1 MMSQMQATMARVRL
15 VLGILLFG
23 ALAACSIPTATP
35 VPDGQDDDAGTIDAS
50 IPPRPERVLFIGNS
64 YTAEND
70 LPAAVKAIAAESQAP
85 IETDATLIG
94 GATLYDH
101 LVSTGAKEK
110 LAGGKFDAVVLQGQ
124 SLEALGGESGF
135 ETVAP
140 RFADQAK
147 AAGSRVVWFATW
159 ARGPGASSHLRGESV
174 ANRIE
179 QAYSKVALTSG
190 GKVARVGAA
199 FHQAQIFL
207 PKVQLHQPD
216 DSHPTKE
223 GTLLAACTIVHT
235 LTGKVP
241 RVPEPAPLGI
251 ASNTAQALCNLAAN
265 VRCLE
270 GGDLCDGLCFKLQTD
285 TRHCGKCGNTCAAGD
300 PCTVGQCGCA
310 AGLKACSLTCTNLQY
325 DRYNCGACGN
335 RCEPDRG
342 CSSGAC
348 TCGGSAVLP
357 VTLPM
362 LTALQPACT
371 AAGQA
376 ACDRAGKQYC
386 LSRGCALTGF
396 GPASGHAPSGDNVM
410 CLVSPAPVAVDYSM
424 LQTLEPTCD
433 GVIQRHSE
441 ACVTAVHRYC
451 KSQGKASGF
460 GHHEATGTQ
469 VSVTCLSSSQ
479 ALALTVED
487 TTLQEQASRCVPHSV
502 TCNAAAWNLCTGLGM
517 AAGFGPVEAS
527 GNLRTV
533 VCIRK

>member
-1 MMSQMQATMARVRL
+1 MQAGVARVRL

-23 ALAACSIPTATP
+23 AVAACAIPPAAP
-35 VPDGQDDDAGTIDAS
+35 VPDGFDSDAGEIDAS
-50 IPPRPERVLFIGNS
+50 SPPRPERVLFIGNS
-64 YTAEND
+64 YTAVND
-70 LPAAVKAIAAESQAP
+70 LPAAVKAIAAETQVP
-85 IETDATLIG
+85 IDTEATLVG

-101 LVSTGAKEK
+101 FVTTGAKDK
-110 LAGGKFDAVVLQGQ
+110 LVGGKFDAVVLQGQ

-135 ETVAP
+135 ETFAP
-140 RFADQAK
+140 RFADLAK

-159 ARGPGASSHLRGESV
+159 ARGPGASAHLRGETV

-179 QAYSKVALTSG
+179 QAYSKVALSNG

-216 DSHPTKE
+216 DSHPTNE

-251 ASNTAQALCNLAAN
+251 ATNTAQALCNLAAN

-270 GGDLCDGLCFKLQTD
+270 GGDQCDGLCFKLQTD
-285 TRHCGKCGNTCAAGD
+285 PRHCGRCGNQCAAGD
-300 PCTVGQCGCA
+300 PCNVGQCGCSS
-310 AGLKACSLTCTNLQY
+310 GLKACSLVCTNLQY
-325 DRYNCGACGN
+325 DQYNCGACGN
-335 RCEPDRG
+335 SCEPGRY

-348 TCGGSAVLP
+348 TCAGSAVLS
-357 VTLPM
+357 VSLPM
-362 LTALQPACT
+362 LTALEPACT
-371 AAGQA
+371 VAGQA
-376 ACDRAGKQYC
+376 ACDKAGEEYC
-386 LSRGCALTGF
+386 LSRGCATTGF
-396 GPASGHAPSGDNVM
+396 GPASGHAPIGDSVM
-410 CLVSPAPVAVDYSM
+410 CLAGPAPAVVEYSM
-424 LQTLEPTCD
+424 LQTFEPTCD
-433 GVIQRHSE
+433 GVTQRHSA

-502 TCNAAAWNLCTGLGM
+502 TCNIAGWNLCKSLGF

-533 VCIRK
+533 ICVRK